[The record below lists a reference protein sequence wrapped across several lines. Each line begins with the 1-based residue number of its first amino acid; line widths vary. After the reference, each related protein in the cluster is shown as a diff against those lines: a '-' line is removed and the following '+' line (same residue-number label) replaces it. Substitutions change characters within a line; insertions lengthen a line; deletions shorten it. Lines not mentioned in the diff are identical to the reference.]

1 MTAGALFHSTQEVK
15 VAKYAPVYMTV
26 YDGPEGALVDLVLAP
41 ATFVE
46 ASAEDTAIG
55 SLTGMMAGSELS
67 LIDDAGGKVKLNG
80 SDLVVG
86 ATASAVAD
94 SPLAVTVRET
104 NLYGSNNPHDTALSV
119 AVTAA

>member
-1 MTAGALFHSTQEVK
+1 MTI
-15 VAKYAPVYMTV
+15 
-26 YDGPEGALVDLVLAP
+26 YDGPEGALVDLVLDP

-55 SLTGMMAGSELS
+55 SITGMMAGSELT
-67 LIDDAGGKVKLNG
+67 LTDDAGGKVKLVG

-94 SPLAVTVRET
+94 SPLAITVRET
-104 NLYGSNNPHDTALSV
+104 NVYGSNNPHDTALAV